1 MCRRSSINITIGNI
15 IIASG
20 LAASMTYAEGIAI
33 QGPADVAGNWVLE
46 STAIYLT
53 GKRAPEGSKWVF
65 GADGNLARTSVYKF
79 SETLTGGG
87 REGTIEEKF
96 EVKDGK
102 IVTANGDTFALIE
115 RKPDTMTLKGP
126 FGYYF
131 LKKNE
136 EE

>member
-1 MCRRSSINITIGNI
+1 MRRKSTINIIIGNI

-20 LAASMTYAEGIAI
+20 LAASMTYAQGIAI
-33 QGPADVAGNWVLE
+33 QGPADVAGDWVLE

-65 GADGNLARTSVYKF
+65 GADGNLARTSLYKF
-79 SETLTGGG
+79 SDS
-87 REGTIEEKF
+87 EGTIEEKF

-102 IVTANGDTFALIE
+102 IVTPNGDTFTLIDK
-115 RKPDTMTLKGP
+115 KPDTMTLKGP

-131 LKKNE
+131 FKKE
-136 EE
+136 

>member
-1 MCRRSSINITIGNI
+1 MRRRSRINI

-20 LAASMTYAEGIAI
+20 LAASMTYAQGIAI

-65 GADGNLARTSVYKF
+65 GADGNLARTSLYKF
-79 SETLTGGG
+79 SES
-87 REGTIEEKF
+87 EGTIEEKF

-102 IVTANGDTFALIE
+102 IVTPNGDTFAVIDK
-115 RKPDTMTLKGP
+115 KPDSMTLKGP

>member
-1 MCRRSSINITIGNI
+1 MRRRSRINT

-20 LAASMTYAEGIAI
+20 LAASMTYAQGIAI

-53 GKRAPEGSKWVF
+53 GTRAPEGSKWVF
-65 GADGNLARTSVYKF
+65 GADGSLARTSLYKF
-79 SETLTGGG
+79 SES
-87 REGTIEEKF
+87 EGTIEEKF
-96 EVKDGK
+96 EIKDGK
-102 IVTANGDTFALIE
+102 IVTPNGDTFAVIDK
-115 RKPDTMTLKGP
+115 KPDTMTLKGP

>member
-1 MCRRSSINITIGNI
+1 MRRRSRINI

-79 SETLTGGG
+79 SES
-87 REGTIEEKF
+87 EGTIEEKF

-102 IVTANGDTFALIE
+102 IVTPNGDTFAVID
-115 RKPDTMTLKGP
+115 KNPDTMTLKGP

>member
-1 MCRRSSINITIGNI
+1 MRRRSRINT

-20 LAASMTYAEGIAI
+20 LAASMTYAQGIAI

-65 GADGNLARTSVYKF
+65 GADGSLARTSLYKF
-79 SETLTGGG
+79 SES
-87 REGTIEEKF
+87 EGTIEEKF

-102 IVTANGDTFALIE
+102 IVTPNGDTFALIDK
-115 RKPDTMTLKGP
+115 KPDTMTLKGP

>member
-1 MCRRSSINITIGNI
+1 MRRRSRINT

-20 LAASMTYAEGIAI
+20 LAASMTYAQGIAI

-65 GADGNLARTSVYKF
+65 GADGNLARTSLYKF
-79 SETLTGGG
+79 SES
-87 REGTIEEKF
+87 EGTIEEKF

-102 IVTANGDTFALIE
+102 IVTPNGDTFAVIDK
-115 RKPDTMTLKGP
+115 KPDTMTLKGP

>member
-1 MCRRSSINITIGNI
+1 MRHRSRINI

-20 LAASMTYAEGIAI
+20 LAASMTYAQGIAI

-65 GADGNLARTSVYKF
+65 GADGHLARTSLYKF
-79 SETLTGGG
+79 SEGFGGG

-102 IVTANGDTFALIE
+102 IVTPNGDTFTLIDK
-115 RKPDTMTLKGP
+115 KPGTMTLKGP

-131 LKKNE
+131 FKKE
-136 EE
+136 

>member
-1 MCRRSSINITIGNI
+1 MRRRSRINT

-20 LAASMTYAEGIAI
+20 LAASMTYAQGIAI

-53 GKRAPEGSKWVF
+53 GNRAPEGSKWVF
-65 GADGNLARTSVYKF
+65 GADGSLARTSLYKF
-79 SETLTGGG
+79 SES
-87 REGTIEEKF
+87 EGTIEEKF

-102 IVTANGDTFALIE
+102 IVTPNGDTFAVIDK
-115 RKPDTMTLKGP
+115 KPDTMTLKGP
-126 FGYYF
+126 FGYF
-131 LKKNE
+131 FFKKNE

>member
-1 MCRRSSINITIGNI
+1 MRRRSRINI

-79 SETLTGGG
+79 SES
-87 REGTIEEKF
+87 EGTIEEKF

-102 IVTANGDTFALIE
+102 IVTPNGDTFAVIE
-115 RKPDTMTLKGP
+115 KKPDTMTLKGP

>member
-1 MCRRSSINITIGNI
+1 MHRRSTINIIIGNI

-20 LAASMTYAEGIAI
+20 LAASMTYAQGIAI

-79 SETLTGGG
+79 SES
-87 REGTIEEKF
+87 EGTIEEKF

-102 IVTANGDTFALIE
+102 IVTPNGDTFTLIDK
-115 RKPDTMTLKGP
+115 KPDTMTLKGP

>member
-1 MCRRSSINITIGNI
+1 MRRKSIINI

-20 LAASMTYAEGIAI
+20 VAASTAYAQGIAI

-65 GADGNLARTSVYKF
+65 GADGNLARTSLYKF
-79 SETLTGGG
+79 SES
-87 REGTIEEKF
+87 EGTIEEKF

-102 IVTANGDTFALIE
+102 IVTPSGDTFALIDK
-115 RKPDTMTLKGP
+115 KPDTMTLKGP

-131 LKKNE
+131 FKKE
-136 EE
+136 

>member
-1 MCRRSSINITIGNI
+1 MRRRSKIYI

-20 LAASMTYAEGIAI
+20 LAASMTYAQGIAI

-53 GKRAPEGSKWVF
+53 GKRTPEGSKWIF

-79 SETLTGGG
+79 SES
-87 REGTIEEKF
+87 EGTIEEKF

-102 IVTANGDTFALIE
+102 IVTPSGDTFALIDK
-115 RKPDTMTLKGP
+115 KPDTMTLKGP

-136 EE
+136 ED

>member
-1 MCRRSSINITIGNI
+1 MRRRSRINI
-15 IIASG
+15 IIGNVIIAS

-33 QGPADVAGNWVLE
+33 QGPADVAGSWVLE

-65 GADGNLARTSVYKF
+65 GADGNLARTSLYKF
-79 SETLTGGG
+79 SETLTEGG

-131 LKKNE
+131 LKKE
-136 EE
+136 

>member
-1 MCRRSSINITIGNI
+1 MRRRSKIYI

-20 LAASMTYAEGIAI
+20 LAASMTYAQGIAI

-46 STAIYLT
+46 STAIYLE

-65 GADGNLARTSVYKF
+65 GADGNLARTSLYKF
-79 SETLTGGG
+79 SES
-87 REGTIEEKF
+87 EGTIEEKF

-102 IVTANGDTFALIE
+102 IVTPNGDTFALIDK
-115 RKPDTMTLKGP
+115 KPDTMTLKGP

-131 LKKNE
+131 FKKE
-136 EE
+136 

>member
-1 MCRRSSINITIGNI
+1 MRRRSSINIIIGNI

-20 LAASMTYAEGIAI
+20 LAASMTYAQGIAI

-79 SETLTGGG
+79 SES
-87 REGTIEEKF
+87 EGTIEEKF

-102 IVTANGDTFALIE
+102 IVTPNGDTFALIDK
-115 RKPDTMTLKGP
+115 KPDTMTLKGP

>member
-1 MCRRSSINITIGNI
+1 MRRRSRINT

-33 QGPADVAGNWVLE
+33 QGTADVAGNWVLE

-65 GADGNLARTSVYKF
+65 GADGSLARTSLYKF
-79 SETLTGGG
+79 SES
-87 REGTIEEKF
+87 EGTIEEKF

-102 IVTANGDTFALIE
+102 IVTPNGDTFAVIDK
-115 RKPDTMTLKGP
+115 KPDTMTLKGP
-126 FGYYF
+126 FGYF
-131 LKKNE
+131 FFKKE
-136 EE
+136 EEE

>member
-1 MCRRSSINITIGNI
+1 MRRQSRINI
-15 IIASG
+15 IIASS

-79 SETLTGGG
+79 SES
-87 REGTIEEKF
+87 EGTIEEKF

-102 IVTANGDTFALIE
+102 IVTPNGDTFAVIE
-115 RKPDTMTLKGP
+115 KNPDTMTLKGP

>member
-1 MCRRSSINITIGNI
+1 MRRRSTINIIIGNT

-20 LAASMTYAEGIAI
+20 LAASMTYAQGIAI

-53 GKRAPEGSKWVF
+53 GERAPEGSKWVF
-65 GADGNLARTSVYKF
+65 GADGSLARTSVYKF
-79 SETLTGGG
+79 SESLSGGG
-87 REGTIEEKF
+87 SEGTIEEKF

-102 IVTANGDTFALIE
+102 IVTPNGDTFALIDK
-115 RKPDTMTLKGP
+115 KPDTMTLKGP

-136 EE
+136 DE

>member
-1 MCRRSSINITIGNI
+1 MRRRSKIYI

-20 LAASMTYAEGIAI
+20 LAASMTYAQGIAI

-65 GADGNLARTSVYKF
+65 GADGNLARTSLYKF
-79 SETLTGGG
+79 SES
-87 REGTIEEKF
+87 EGTIEEKF

-102 IVTANGDTFALIE
+102 IVTPNGDTFALIDK
-115 RKPDTMTLKGP
+115 KPDTMTLKGP

-131 LKKNE
+131 FKKE
-136 EE
+136 

>member
-1 MCRRSSINITIGNI
+1 MRRRSRINT

-20 LAASMTYAEGIAI
+20 LAASMTYAQGIAI

-53 GKRAPEGSKWVF
+53 GKRDPEGSKWVF
-65 GADGNLARTSVYKF
+65 GADGNLARTSLYKF
-79 SETLTGGG
+79 SES
-87 REGTIEEKF
+87 EGTIEEKF

-102 IVTANGDTFALIE
+102 IVTPNGDTFALIDK
-115 RKPDTMTLKGP
+115 KPDTMTLKGP

-131 LKKNE
+131 FKKE
-136 EE
+136 E

>member
-1 MCRRSSINITIGNI
+1 MRRRSRINT

-20 LAASMTYAEGIAI
+20 LAASMTYAQGIAI

-65 GADGNLARTSVYKF
+65 GADGSLARTSLYKF
-79 SETLTGGG
+79 SES
-87 REGTIEEKF
+87 EGTIEEKF

-102 IVTANGDTFALIE
+102 IVTPNGDTFAVIDK
-115 RKPDTMTLKGP
+115 KPDTMTLKGP

>member
-1 MCRRSSINITIGNI
+1 MRRRSAINIIIGNI
-15 IIASG
+15 IVASG
-20 LAASMTYAEGIAI
+20 LAASMTYAQGIAI

-65 GADGNLARTSVYKF
+65 GADGNLARTSLYKF
-79 SETLTGGG
+79 SESLTESG

-131 LKKNE
+131 LKKE
-136 EE
+136 

>member
-1 MCRRSSINITIGNI
+1 MRRRSRISI

-20 LAASMTYAEGIAI
+20 LAASMTYAQGIAI

-53 GKRAPEGSKWVF
+53 GQRAPEGSKWAF
-65 GADGNLARTSVYKF
+65 GADGKLARTSVYKF
-79 SETLTGGG
+79 SEGFAGGG
-87 REGTIEEKF
+87 AVGTIEEKF

-102 IVTANGDTFALIE
+102 IVTPNGDTFTLID
-115 RKPDTMTLKGP
+115 KQPDTMTLKGP

-131 LKKNE
+131 LKKE
-136 EE
+136 

>member
-1 MCRRSSINITIGNI
+1 MRRQSRINI

-20 LAASMTYAEGIAI
+20 LAASMTYAQGIAI

-79 SETLTGGG
+79 SES
-87 REGTIEEKF
+87 EGTIEEKF

-102 IVTANGDTFALIE
+102 IVTPNGDTFAVIE
-115 RKPDTMTLKGP
+115 KKPDTMTLKGP

>member
-1 MCRRSSINITIGNI
+1 MPPVKNQYHHCQWSRGVDDVRSRHRDPGSGRCRLAIGC
-15 IIASG
+15 
-20 LAASMTYAEGIAI
+20 
-33 QGPADVAGNWVLE
+33 WK

-65 GADGNLARTSVYKF
+65 GADGSLARTSLYK
-79 SETLTGGG
+79 SLAES
-87 REGTIEEKF
+87 EGTIEEKF

-102 IVTANGDTFALIE
+102 IVTPNGDTFALIE
-115 RKPDTMTLKGP
+115 KKPDTMTLKGP

-131 LKKNE
+131 LKKDE

>member
-1 MCRRSSINITIGNI
+1 MRRRSRINI

-46 STAIYLT
+46 STAIYLE
-53 GKRAPEGSKWVF
+53 GKRTPEGSKWIF

-79 SETLTGGG
+79 SES
-87 REGTIEEKF
+87 EGTIEEKF

-102 IVTANGDTFALIE
+102 IVTPSGDTFALIDK
-115 RKPDTMTLKGP
+115 KPDTMTLKGP

-136 EE
+136 ED

>member
-1 MCRRSSINITIGNI
+1 MRRRSRINI

-20 LAASMTYAEGIAI
+20 LAASMTYAQDIAI

-65 GADGNLARTSVYKF
+65 GADGSLARTSLYKF
-79 SETLTGGG
+79 SES
-87 REGTIEEKF
+87 EGTIEEKF

-102 IVTANGDTFALIE
+102 IVTPNGDTFALIE
-115 RKPDTMTLKGP
+115 KKPDTMTLKGP

-131 LKKNE
+131 LKKDE

>member
-1 MCRRSSINITIGNI
+1 MRRRSRINI

-65 GADGNLARTSVYKF
+65 GADGNLARTSLYKF
-79 SETLTGGG
+79 SES
-87 REGTIEEKF
+87 EGTIEEKF

-102 IVTANGDTFALIE
+102 IVTPNGDTFALIDK
-115 RKPDTMTLKGP
+115 KPDTMTLKGP

>member
-1 MCRRSSINITIGNI
+1 MRRRSRINT

-20 LAASMTYAEGIAI
+20 LAASMTYAQGIAI

-65 GADGNLARTSVYKF
+65 GADGSLARTSLYKF
-79 SETLTGGG
+79 SES
-87 REGTIEEKF
+87 EGTIEEKF

-102 IVTANGDTFALIE
+102 IVTPTGDTFAVIDK
-115 RKPDTMTLKGP
+115 KPDTMTLKGP